1 MIYIQLT
8 NGFGNNLF
16 QYNAARLLASHHGT
30 EAIAIAPYNDYY
42 GIKPLENVGVKFGN
56 IPNEQLSV
64 INSDREFI
72 NSFGKKIDKKVI
84 MSGYF
89 EDYRYYI
96 PSREKIKSWFPK
108 VEKRNNKD
116 LVVHLRT
123 GDRLFMKN
131 EFYLKPKAQ
140 DFVRAIETFD
150 FEQLHIVTDMPEW
163 KKLTPS
169 ELKSIHFHTKV
180 PEDQSVDTQESVD
193 YFNSFVDSFKKY
205 KPIVHNNGVEEDF
218 TLIRTFD
225 NIMFEHGTLSWWA
238 AFLSDASMVGVYGP
252 WRPWKKD
259 SNKNLSQTP
268 VDGWFQW
275 K

>member
-1 MIYIQLT
+1 MIYVKLT

-30 EAIAIAPYNDYY
+30 EAIAIAPYIDYY
-42 GIKPLENVGVKFGN
+42 GIKPLQNIGVKFAN
-56 IPNEQLSV
+56 MPNEQLTV
-64 INSDREFI
+64 INGDRQFI
-72 NSFGKKIDKKVI
+72 NYFSKKLDKKAI
-84 MSGYF
+84 LSGYF
-89 EDYRYYI
+89 EDYRYYM

-131 EFYLKPKAQ
+131 EFYLKPKAE
-140 DFVRAIETFD
+140 DYARTIESFD
-150 FEQLHIVTDMPEW
+150 FKQLHIVTDMPVW
-163 KKLTPS
+163 KKLSAP
-169 ELKSIHFHTKV
+169 ELNSLQFHTKV
-180 PEDQSVDTQESVD
+180 PKEQRVDIRESVE
-193 YFNSFVDSFKKY
+193 YFNCFVEVFKKY
-205 KPIVHNNGVEEDF
+205 NPVVHNNDVEEDF
-218 TLIRTFD
+218 TFIRTFD

-238 AFLSDASMVGVYGP
+238 AFLSDASRVGVYGP

-268 VDGWFQW
+268 IKGWFQW
-275 K
+275 E